1 MFGLQRTELS
11 VCGVG
16 VAGMGSSLLRA
27 SDCPPTRDHWVPP
40 TAIAQMGKLRPRGTR
55 TGRGGLQE
63 QQKSPASPLAAA
75 SHLSRPGAVPP
86 GSRPHPVGGR
96 ATLLGSP
103 PWSQTFTQGSRSV
116 GWCTN
121 SSPSPGPRGCLVPP
135 LAREPEQLLLPLLGP
150 RSPHLSS
157 WEGLGALLRVHVYAR
172 PAHCGERTSVWVHAC
187 ALVGE
192 LPPTGLPLPK
202 WGPRD
207 LLHSNI

>member
-1 MFGLQRTELS
+1 MPASPLGPATPTPRTTSLEHLVPVSTVGRGRGLRGVFGLQRTELS

-27 SDCPPTRDHWVPP
+27 SDCPPTRDHWAPP
-40 TAIAQMGKLRPRGTR
+40 TAIVQMGKLRPRGTR
-55 TGRGGLQE
+55 TSQGGLQE

-116 GWCTN
+116 GWRTN

-135 LAREPEQLLLPLLGP
+135 LAREPGQLLLPLLGP

-157 WEGLGALLRVHVYAR
+157 WAGTRGSA
-172 PAHCGERTSVWVHAC
+172 
-187 ALVGE
+187 
-192 LPPTGLPLPK
+192 
-202 WGPRD
+202 
-207 LLHSNI
+207 